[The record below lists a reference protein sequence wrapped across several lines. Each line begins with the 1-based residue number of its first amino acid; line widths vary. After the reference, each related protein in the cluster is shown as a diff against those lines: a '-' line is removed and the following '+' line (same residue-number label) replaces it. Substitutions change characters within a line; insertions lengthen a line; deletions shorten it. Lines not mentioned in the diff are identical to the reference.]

1 MFTVVA
7 RRVFPKVVASTPKA
21 FAFRAFSE
29 KLTIPTDNEQQYGRR
44 KEEMEAEAAGDVG
57 FNRDPIIPPDEA
69 GTKENPIL
77 VSGVIANRQA
87 AVYFKR
93 FSHQISTCLINR
105 FPPVLTCALWVTRI
119 LPLTSLFGSTS
130 PRAPSTTFPISDS
143 ISSCSPFKFP
153 YKFVL

>member
-1 MFTVVA
+1 MHAIERPTTILYRVLPQAMFSVVA

-77 VSGVIANRQA
+77 VSGVIA
-87 AVYFKR
+87 
-93 FSHQISTCLINR
+93 
-105 FPPVLTCALWVTRI
+105 W
-119 LPLTSLFGSTS
+119 LTSCCFKSLYFRSWN
-130 PRAPSTTFPISDS
+130 IS
-143 ISSCSPFKFP
+143 
-153 YKFVL
+153 

>member
-1 MFTVVA
+1 MFSVVA
-7 RRVFPKVVASTPKA
+7 RRVFPKVVATTPKA

-77 VSGVIANRQA
+77 VSGVIA
-87 AVYFKR
+87 K
-93 FSHQISTCLINR
+93 
-105 FPPVLTCALWVTRI
+105 
-119 LPLTSLFGSTS
+119 STS
-130 PRAPSTTFPISDS
+130 CCLFQTFL
-143 ISSCSPFKFP
+143 SPNHSYFHQ
-153 YKFVL
+153 

>member
-1 MFTVVA
+1 MFSVVA

-77 VSGVIANRQA
+77 VPSGAHVRTVGYEDPSTHQLVWFNLTKGPLHYVPDIGL
-87 AVYFKR
+87 YFKL
-93 FSHQISTCLINR
+93 Q
-105 FPPVLTCALWVTRI
+105 
-119 LPLTSLFGSTS
+119 
-130 PRAPSTTFPISDS
+130 
-143 ISSCSPFKFP
+143 PF
-153 YKFVL
+153 

>member
-1 MFTVVA
+1 MFSVVA

-29 KLTIPTDNEQQYGRR
+29 KLSIPTDNEQQYGRR

-77 VSGVIANRQA
+77 VSVAIAQLTSCCFKSLYLQIK
-87 AVYFKR
+87 YF
-93 FSHQISTCLINR
+93 FINR
-105 FPPVLTCALWVTRI
+105 FPPALTCALWAMRI

-130 PRAPSTTFPISDS
+130 PRVPSTTFPISDS
-143 ISSCSPFKFP
+143 ISSCSPFKFS
-153 YKFVL
+153 L

>member
-1 MFTVVA
+1 MFSVVA
-7 RRVFPKVVASTPKA
+7 RRAFPKVVASTPKA

-77 VSGVIANRQA
+77 VSCAMQNILQA
-87 AVYFKR
+87 AR
-93 FSHQISTCLINR
+93 FQHE
-105 FPPVLTCALWVTRI
+105 FLTKYSNFQLTGPLRSPCAHCGL
-119 LPLTSLFGSTS
+119 
-130 PRAPSTTFPISDS
+130 
-143 ISSCSPFKFP
+143 
-153 YKFVL
+153 